1 MDIIKP
7 YVDRNMGR
15 KAEASAY
22 TKYLKEQSPI
32 DIDAGYIVKNNV
44 QNVPKTEEL
53 QEDELIDVDSERG
66 QVWAAASKVI
76 YDSMYDGV
84 NSITVK
90 APENEQDF
98 GRFGGEFYGQ
108 LEHNFS
114 QMGYNIAKLQGADE
128 RTKMALYHLQ
138 SEYGKLPM
146 FSWNGAKRFAKG
158 LSTDP
163 TTYASIGTL
172 GLGFLGRAG
181 VKQTT
186 KQGFKEMLRQGI
198 TNPYAI
204 ASIEGGGYTGLYD
217 YFTQEIAV
225 EAGMQDEID
234 AGQVALSTGIG
245 AAAGPA
251 VVAAGEGIV
260 KGAQKAAPAIRDLF
274 DEAGQ
279 AADARI
285 AERAQDTGVT
295 LTAGADPMPA
305 VDAAIS
311 AAGRAARRDPND
323 SAGDAMAQAQARYF
337 ETGKF
342 EPPTAENPVS
352 IVPPKPDEPGII
364 AFHGSGADFDEFRL
378 EMIGTGEGAQA
389 YGYGLYFTDSED
401 IAKFYR
407 DTISMGNE
415 VSYKGKPIKDLD
427 DDYAPIEDNIAHM
440 VGQQG
445 TKKDQI
451 RVIDDEISRN
461 MRNLAGIEQSIKDY
475 KANPE
480 VYGLKFQGM
489 ELDPDIADGIKDDFK
504 DKLDASIRVKENIDL
519 IEVKPAGKMYK
530 VGLAPKPDELL
541 DYDLPLSQQ
550 PKMLEL
556 IDDVHGDPEII
567 IQQAGLDPATAT
579 GGDFVKALGGI
590 GQEQGAK
597 AASEFLAKA
606 GIPGIKFFSGNTRNT
621 AGGKLIDVAE
631 TTDGFRAKVAVDN
644 RAGGLGGSG
653 RVVTTS
659 QPYKTK
665 QQALDWADE
674 DIKNKEN
681 NDVIFDDKAVNIMEK
696 YGIVGPVAVTAA
708 GVKSAQDDDDKVA
721 NASEM

>member
-98 GRFGGEFYGQ
+98 GRFGVEFYGQ

-163 TTYASIGTL
+163 TTYASVGTL

-204 ASIEGGGYTGLYD
+204 AAIEGGGYTGLYD

-285 AERAQDTGVT
+285 AERDADTGTT

-337 ETGKF
+337 ETGNY

-407 DTISMGNE
+407 DTISNETAKIPYGSTEDAAQAVPDNVPFLDVDGFRSYLMGDAEE
-415 VSYKGKPIKDLD
+415 VLD
-427 DDYAPIEDNIAHM
+427 SVLTKQYAGENP
-440 VGQQG
+440 GQEIIDFNLQILRKAGVLNVKMPDG
-445 TKKDQI
+445 TTTSLLMNQSGDQFTLTPVKKQT
-451 RVIDDEISRN
+451 
-461 MRNLAGIEQSIKDY
+461 
-475 KANPE
+475 
-480 VYGLKFQGM
+480 
-489 ELDPDIADGIKDDFK
+489 
-504 DKLDASIRVKENIDL
+504 
-519 IEVKPAGKMYK
+519 GKMYK

-579 GGDFVKALGGI
+579 GGDFVNALGGI

-606 GIPGIKFFSGNTRNT
+606 GIPGIRYATNDTRSKQFNLKLDVR
-621 AGGKLIDVAE
+621 GKPYRDTEPIYARSLDDAKRIEAE
-631 TTDGFRAKVAVDN
+631 YKEKGFGV
-644 RAGGLGGSG
+644 
-653 RVVTTS
+653 
-659 QPYKTK
+659 QI
-665 QQALDWADE
+665 E
-674 DIKNKEN
+674 DIRKSNY
-681 NDVIFDDKAVNIMEK
+681 VIFDDKAIKILEK

-708 GVKSAQDDDDKVA
+708 GVKSAQDDDEKVA

>member
-1 MDIIKP
+1 MNVLDA
-7 YVDRNMGR
+7 RTQSHQLR
-15 KAEASAY
+15 KSQDYEVV
-22 TKYLKEQSPI
+22 I
-32 DIDAGYIVKNNV
+32 D
-44 QNVPKTEEL
+44 
-53 QEDELIDVDSERG
+53 G
-66 QVWAAASKVI
+66 QGTNLA
-76 YDSMYDGV
+76 
-84 NSITVK
+84 
-90 APENEQDF
+90 APEPVQGQAF
-98 GRFGGEFYGQ
+98 YPGGDAPKKEYSGTT
-108 LEHNFS
+108 
-114 QMGYNIAKLQGADE
+114 ME
-128 RTKMALYHLQ
+128 RTTEALGDLAQ
-138 SEYGKLPM
+138 TTGSMGV
-146 FSWNGAKRFAKG
+146 GAVSG
-158 LSTDP
+158 
-163 TTYASIGTL
+163 
-172 GLGFLGRAG
+172 GLGFFGDVGSLIGGLASALFPGDQNRIEAATETMTKISETIGSERFLGMYRDFINNQADLSQEDKKMMLDAAEVGSFMSIPGAG
-181 VKQTT
+181 VALAKG
-186 KQGFKEMLRQGI
+186 KDVIKEG
-198 TNPYAI
+198 
-204 ASIEGGGYTGLYD
+204 
-217 YFTQEIAV
+217 
-225 EAGMQDEID
+225 
-234 AGQVALSTGIG
+234 
-245 AAAGPA
+245 
-251 VVAAGEGIV
+251 VV
-260 KGAQKAAPAIRDLF
+260 K
-274 DEAGQ
+274 AGQ

-285 AERAQDTGVT
+285 AERAADTGVT

-337 ETGKF
+337 ETGNY

-352 IVPPKPDEPGII
+352 IVKPTEDKPGII

-407 DTISMGNE
+407 DATGGANVLKTAQNIKIKAPSGGTETAANFTGFRNKFAEFYGEDAALFADRYLGQFTI
-415 VSYKGKPIKDLD
+415 
-427 DDYAPIEDNIAHM
+427 
-440 VGQQG
+440 
-445 TKKDQI
+445 
-451 RVIDDEISRN
+451 
-461 MRNLAGIEQSIKDY
+461 
-475 KANPE
+475 
-480 VYGLKFQGM
+480 
-489 ELDPDIADGIKDDFK
+489 DPDAPQDVLIERAKV
-504 DKLDASIRVKENIDL
+504 LMANVKESDRIPQNAEEIVSKIAL
-519 IEVKPAGKMYK
+519 PERGKIYK

-550 PKMLEL
+550 PKMLKL

-674 DIKNKEN
+674 AIKNKESN
-681 NDVIFDDKAVNIMEK
+681 YVIFDDKAVKILEK

-708 GVKSAQDDDDKVA
+708 SVSQTNTEAADGQDT
-721 NASEM
+721 